1 MSRPVAIVYT
11 SNTGFTARYAAMLA
25 RLSGIPAYDLARKKE
40 LPPQGSPVLMM
51 GWMCAGAIKGLKE
64 AAKRYD
70 LRGVCAVGMAVCK
83 KEDQARLAADNKV
96 GGLPFFYLRGGYAPE
111 KLSGVYRLMM
121 KPMAR
126 MVEKAPA
133 ETEEQ
138 RALRDA
144 FAHGGDWVSQEALSP
159 VLDWLSSGD

>member
-1 MSRPVAIVYT
+1 
-11 SNTGFTARYAAMLA
+11 
-25 RLSGIPAYDLARKKE
+25 
-40 LPPQGSPVLMM
+40 
-51 GWMCAGAIKGLKE
+51 
-64 AAKRYD
+64 
-70 LRGVCAVGMAVCK
+70 
-83 KEDQARLAADNKV
+83 
-96 GGLPFFYLRGGYAPE
+96 
-111 KLSGVYRLMM
+111 M